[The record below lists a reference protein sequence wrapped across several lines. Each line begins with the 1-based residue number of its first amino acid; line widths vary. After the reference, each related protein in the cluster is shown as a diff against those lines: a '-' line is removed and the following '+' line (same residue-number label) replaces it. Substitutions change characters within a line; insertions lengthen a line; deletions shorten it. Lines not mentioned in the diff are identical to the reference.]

1 MKIKKTTLT
10 LMLTALALGGF
21 VYFYEIRGKQ
31 QQAEIQEQQKRVFD
45 FKLEQIQTITIKQ
58 ELETL
63 TLKIDEEA
71 EETTWNITKP
81 IEKKAD
87 LQTVEFLLTELTNLK
102 SDRSINTSVSQL
114 SEYGL
119 EKPEITVEIQLK
131 DAKSRRLFLGQPD
144 FDGNSIYSQLE
155 PEGEP
160 PEEVSVLLLSVN
172 FKNVLTKPLSE
183 WEKQDNSDE
192 SSGET
197 EESTDKQEQP
207 ETSKD
212 SSEKS
217 SSNPEVSP
225 SPSDEY
231 LFTE

>member
-21 VYFYEIRGKQ
+21 VYLYEIRGKQ
-31 QQAEIQEQQKRVFD
+31 QQAEIKEQQKEVFD
-45 FKLEQIQTITIKQ
+45 FELEQIQTITIKQ
-58 ELETL
+58 DPETL

-71 EETTWNITKP
+71 EEKNWNITTP
-81 IEKKAD
+81 VEKEAD

-102 SDRSINTSVSQL
+102 SDRFITTSASQL

-131 DAKSRRLFLGQPD
+131 DGKTSRLFLGQPD
-144 FDGNSIYSQLE
+144 FNGNFIYSQLE

-172 FKNVLTKPLSE
+172 FKNVLTKPVSE
-183 WEKQDNSDE
+183 WEKQENSDE
-192 SSGET
+192 SLDKI
-197 EESTDKQEQP
+197 EESTNKKEQG
-207 ETSKD
+207 ETT
-212 SSEKS
+212 ENS

-225 SPSDEY
+225 SPTDDY
-231 LFTE
+231 LLTE